1 MLKNAFTRFRK
12 IIIPVLFIVI
22 IVALQLALVYDAYH
36 LDEELGGILK
46 SILGAVFIGGIA
58 WLFIVLISIGKD
70 IILEN
75 YDINQKDNLK
85 ARKVYTQFS
94 LIQRIINFLIILI
107 SVALILMN
115 FDGIKKIGVS
125 LLASAGIAGIILGFA
140 AQKLLGTVLAGFQ
153 IAITQPIRIE
163 DVVIVENE
171 WGWIEEIT
179 LTYVV
184 VRIWDKRRLIVPTPY
199 FIENSFQNWTRN
211 TSEILGSVFIYTDY
225 NMPMQPIREE
235 LKRILDADTNWD
247 GQTSVL
253 QVTNA
258 TEKTVEVRVLVSAK
272 DSPTAWDL
280 RVAVREKL
288 IAFIQENYPQCLPKT
303 RIEYHKQSD

>member
-303 RIEYHKQSD
+303 RIEYHKQID

>member
-280 RVAVREKL
+280 RVAIREKL